1 MRDEK
6 GKFKKEEKSD
16 FVSQAKNLM
25 EFIWLIYKFLPIL
38 LIFLYMINTLD
49 LWFFFERVIFIL
61 KNGVKRDCKF
71 VCDNERN
78 IFTG

>member
-6 GKFKKEEKSD
+6 GKFIKEEKSD
-16 FVSQAKNLM
+16 FITQAKKIF

-38 LIFLYMINTLD
+38 LICLYLINTFE
-49 LWFFFERVIFIL
+49 LWFFFERMAFIL

-71 VCDNERN
+71 ICEPEKKM
-78 IFTG
+78 FGS